1 MKDKLKKFIGGLI
14 AALIFVSAI
23 PPFYAEAAAV
33 GELNEVIDGIVAYEE
48 KTEDCFDAVEWIK
61 ALEATAGSGS
71 EWFVIGASAAGIEAD
86 YESYACKLVEYA
98 ENNSIPSATAKQRI
112 AIAMMACGEKDNE
125 FIRSTAE
132 EESDKLGIMSRVFGL
147 HLLNND
153 VAANKVTKEEL
164 TEQIL
169 GLRKSDGGWAIMGT
183 VSDVDVTAMAIQAL
197 APLVKENK
205 EVEEAVDRAL
215 GILSEKQLDNGG
227 YAGFGNEN
235 PESAAQVVIALTS
248 LGIDPLTDERFI
260 KNENTVLDGFLR
272 YRRED
277 GSFAHVIDGEANVS
291 ATYQALLAL
300 ASIKKMREG
309 RGGLY
314 DLSEARFVKSE
325 EQGTTEEVKPTAT
338 EAPTPTAV
346 PTVTVETPA
355 ESEDTSKAADIDIKT
370 VVITGTILLG
380 IVAALVLFIT
390 GHRNRK
396 NYIFVGGICLLI
408 CVAALFTRFSTR
420 EAYYSGSETGKE
432 APIGTVTLT
441 IRCDTVKNEADRRYI
456 PEDGVILPVT
466 TYEIEEGDTVYDI
479 LVEAVKEHNIQMENR
494 GSATGAHGMV
504 YIAGIAYLYEQ
515 QFGELSGW
523 IYHVNGVAPSYGC
536 GDCVLK
542 DGDVVEWLY
551 TRDLGRDLG
560 ENFDDWE

>member
-420 EAYYSGSETGKE
+420 EAYYSGSGTGKE

>member
-1 MKDKLKKFIGGLI
+1 MKDKLKKIIGGLVAGI
-14 AALIFVSAI
+14 LLVSAI
-23 PPFYAEAAAV
+23 LPFNAEAATV
-33 GELNEVIDGIVAYEE
+33 GELNELIDGIVAYEE
-48 KTEDCFDAVEWIK
+48 KTEDCSDAEEWIK

-86 YESYACKLVEYA
+86 YESYARKLEEFVEA
-98 ENNSIPSATAKQRI
+98 NKIPSATARQRI
-112 AIAMMACGEKDNE
+112 AVAMMACGVREND
-125 FIRSTAE
+125 FIRKTAE

-147 HLLNND
+147 HLLNNN
-153 VAANKVTKEEL
+153 VAAEKVTKEEL

-183 VSDVDVTAMAIQAL
+183 TSDVDVTAMVIQAL

-205 EVEEAVDRAL
+205 EVAEAVDGAVE
-215 GILSEKQLDNGG
+215 ILSGKQLENGG
-227 YAGFGNEN
+227 FSGFGNEN
-235 PESAAQVVIALTS
+235 PESVSQVVIAITS

-260 KNENTVLDGFLR
+260 KNENTVLDGLLR

-277 GSFAHVIDGEANVS
+277 GSFAHTIDGDANVS

-300 ASIKKMREG
+300 ASLKKFKEG

-314 DLSEARFVKSE
+314 EFGEAESRTPR
-325 EQGTTEEVKPTAT
+325 EQDTAKEVEPTVT
-338 EAPTPTAV
+338 EAPTPTVV
-346 PTVTVETPA
+346 PTAVIETPA
-355 ESEDTSKAADIDIKT
+355 ESESRSEASAVDIKT
-370 VVITGTILLG
+370 IVIAGTILLG
-380 IVAALVLFIT
+380 IAASLALFLT

-408 CVAALFTRFSTR
+408 CVLAFFTRFSTR
-420 EAYYSGSETGKE
+420 DAYYSGAEGRKA
-432 APIGTVTLT
+432 APVGTVTIT
-441 IRCDTVKNEADRRYI
+441 IRCDTVKDEADRRYI

-494 GSATGAHGMV
+494 GSSTGAHGMV